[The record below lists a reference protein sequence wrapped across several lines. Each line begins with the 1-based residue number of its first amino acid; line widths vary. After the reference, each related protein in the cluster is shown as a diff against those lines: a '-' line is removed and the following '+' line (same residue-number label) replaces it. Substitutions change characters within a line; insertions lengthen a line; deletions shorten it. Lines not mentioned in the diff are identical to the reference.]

1 MNDALKKAAIP
12 ALILELLT
20 YIVCNIS
27 GFDVNE
33 LVRCIIVFGNPIFVF
48 IVIFVV
54 LAYRN
59 LLTEIKELKE
69 SLNAITEKNK
79 ENIE

>member
-27 GFDVNE
+27 GFDVDE

-69 SLNAITEKNK
+69 SLNAITEKNN

>member
-1 MNDALKKAAIP
+1 MNDALKKAAIS

-27 GFDVNE
+27 GFDVDE